1 MTIPEDG
8 GVTTIDEYARLQV
21 QIPRALSKQGCD
33 YAAVLGSFGLD
44 HHRWMAAQ
52 SYWGGRMNADENLVM
67 QFAEAKMRYM
77 KKR

>member
-8 GVTTIDEYARLQV
+8 GVATIDEYARLQV
-21 QIPRALSKQGCD
+21 QIPRALSKPDCD
-33 YAAVLGSFGLD
+33 YDAVMASFGLD
-44 HHRWMAAQ
+44 RHRWSAAQ

-67 QFAEAKMRYM
+67 QFAEAKTRYM